1 MQRCIFYIDTKH
13 FFHKKCTVFNTK
25 IPVQKYFLKK
35 SLFSFR
41 NFKESC
47 KFAPRKRKVTAAIAQ
62 LVEQRIRNA

>member
-1 MQRCIFYIDTKH
+1 MYFFILIKH
-13 FFHKKCTVFNTK
+13 FFSQEMYCFNTK

>member
-1 MQRCIFYIDTKH
+1 MQRCIFYIDKT
-13 FFHKKCTVFNTK
+13 FFSQEMYCFQYKNPGSE
-25 IPVQKYFLKK
+25 IFLEK